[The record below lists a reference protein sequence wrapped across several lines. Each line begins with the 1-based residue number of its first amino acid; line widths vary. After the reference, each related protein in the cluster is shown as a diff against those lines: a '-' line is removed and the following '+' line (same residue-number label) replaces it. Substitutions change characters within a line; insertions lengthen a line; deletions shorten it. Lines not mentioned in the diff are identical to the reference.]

1 MRILVTGATG
11 FVGTWLLA
19 HLDEAYQDGSV
30 ELFGTEH
37 GPALGPVPPSVRLA
51 SCDLTDGG
59 AVKTVISDVWPDRVF
74 HLAGFASAAG
84 TDHALIHRVNVEAT
98 VSLLRALDDLDWP
111 CRVQLASSGYVYGAT
126 VPGRH
131 AREDDALAPS
141 GAYAESKAAMEQAA
155 RAFARPGGALSVTV
169 TRSFNH
175 SGPRQSPGFFV
186 PAVARQIAR
195 IEAGLEPPVVRVGNL
210 DAKRDFLDVRD
221 VVRAY
226 RLLLEADA
234 ASDDFRIVNVASG
247 QARVIQSLLDALVAQ
262 SHVPLRVETDP
273 ARVRALD
280 LPDCVG
286 DASHLQTLTGWQPQI
301 PLDQTLADTL
311 DYWREQSRI

>member
-19 HLDEAYQDGSV
+19 HLDEAHKEGSV

-51 SCDLTDGG
+51 SCDLTDAG
-59 AVKTVISDVWPDRVF
+59 AVKTVIGDVRPDRVF

-98 VSLLRALDDLDWP
+98 VSLLQALDDIGRP

-126 VPGRH
+126 VPGRP
-131 AREDDALAPS
+131 AREDDAPAPS

-155 RAFARPGGALSVTV
+155 RAFARPGGALSLTV

-175 SGPRQSPGFFV
+175 SGPRQAPGFFV

-195 IEAGLEPPVVRVGNL
+195 IEAGLEPPTVLVGNL

-226 RLLLEADA
+226 RLLLEADPA
-234 ASDDFRIVNVASG
+234 NDNFRVVNVASG
-247 QARVIQSLLDALVAQ
+247 EARVIQSLLDALVAL
-262 SHVPLRVETDP
+262 SHVPLNVETDP
-273 ARVRALD
+273 ARVRPLD
-280 LPDCVG
+280 LPECTG
-286 DASHLQTLTGWQPQI
+286 DSSLLQTLTGWQSAV

-311 DYWREQSRI
+311 DYWREHA